1 MAELALTCTRAA
13 CSFAVCRRNIQQLL
27 VVVATNG
34 CIRNTHKPFAFLPVV
49 DDLPLCIEAWVG
61 CRCPGSCWM
70 VCTVPQGAIAAVRVK
85 LYPHVASRGREG
97 VVRIDLD
104 SGIAGH
110 TRDERCVFVVAVTDL
125 DIIKA
130 VFINYACIHVA
141 VAPSWTILRASKTT
155 AMQ

>member
-1 MAELALTCTRAA
+1 
-13 CSFAVCRRNIQQLL
+13 
-27 VVVATNG
+27 
-34 CIRNTHKPFAFLPVV
+34 
-49 DDLPLCIEAWVG
+49 
-61 CRCPGSCWM
+61 M

-85 LYPHVASRGREG
+85 LYPHVASSGRKR
-97 VVRIDLD
+97 VVSVDLV